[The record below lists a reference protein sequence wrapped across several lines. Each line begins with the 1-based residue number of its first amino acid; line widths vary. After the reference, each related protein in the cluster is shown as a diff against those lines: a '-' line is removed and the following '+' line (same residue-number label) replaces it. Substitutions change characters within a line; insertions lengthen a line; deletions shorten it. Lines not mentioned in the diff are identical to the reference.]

1 MSLASVLDQG
11 VSNFGIV
18 VMNMLATRPS
28 LILDLVSPP
37 TNLCDNFRLLTI
49 EFPPH
54 LADRFALCQV
64 LRRTGLDAI

>member
-1 MSLASVLDQG
+1 MSLASVLDQR

-49 EFPPH
+49 EFPTTP
-54 LADRFALCQV
+54 A
-64 LRRTGLDAI
+64 